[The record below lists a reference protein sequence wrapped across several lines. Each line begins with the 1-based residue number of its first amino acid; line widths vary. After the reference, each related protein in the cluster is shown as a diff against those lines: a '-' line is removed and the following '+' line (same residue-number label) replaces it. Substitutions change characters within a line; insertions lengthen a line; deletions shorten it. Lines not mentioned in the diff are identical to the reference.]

1 VCFNLLRTNE
11 KKAIRAR
18 ILMNQDSLSRQNE
31 KVIRGGGMIE
41 IASVEAL
48 YDHLSLV
55 AEVLQDPDRFLI
67 NSMGIIVLGEGAIV
81 HVGELAG
88 HLPVI
93 EEIIYIHLVYVA
105 TCI

>member
-1 VCFNLLRTNE
+1 
-11 KKAIRAR
+11 
-18 ILMNQDSLSRQNE
+18 MSQDSLSRQNE

-88 HLPVI
+88 HLPII
-93 EEIIYIHLVYVA
+93 EEVIYIHLVYVA

>member
-1 VCFNLLRTNE
+1 
-11 KKAIRAR
+11 
-18 ILMNQDSLSRQNE
+18 
-31 KVIRGGGMIE
+31 MIE

-105 TCI
+105 TCIKRGLICRLLLLLLGVGRV